1 MVLFINLNLIEE
13 INVCNSAFL
22 TLSYTFLH
30 LNMIKEI
37 KMYDGDLL
45 HIDIIEEL
53 NGHFH
58 TIKYD

>member
-13 INVCNSAFL
+13 IKVCNSAFL

-53 NGHFH
+53 NGRFH